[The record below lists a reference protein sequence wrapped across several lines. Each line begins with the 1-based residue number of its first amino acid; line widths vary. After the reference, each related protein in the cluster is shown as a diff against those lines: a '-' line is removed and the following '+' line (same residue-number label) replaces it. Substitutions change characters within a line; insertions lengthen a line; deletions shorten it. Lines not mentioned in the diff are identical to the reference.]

1 VARAAGCVER
11 EHIGAELGAPAS
23 GEADASNQRMCQKSM
38 SRQVRAILPQGELL
52 ARHQNGTG
60 LASVAKWT

>member
-1 VARAAGCVER
+1 
-11 EHIGAELGAPAS
+11 
-23 GEADASNQRMCQKSM
+23 
-38 SRQVRAILPQGELL
+38 VRAILPQGELL